1 MGPDRSKEL
10 FDAFVSTSV
19 AGIANELERTKKAE
33 TVLQG
38 LSEEFAEMP
47 VASPIAEPTMAA
59 KMHALSKLGFDQM
72 GIAGFNP
79 MSMLYLGDNGISM
92 QAVAA
97 PAHDRYETG
106 HQGHAV
112 EIQTRAIL
120 IKPPADTD
128 RRSRPS
134 GDGSGQD
141 DLEFFGLNLYAVT
154 PEAGEASEDDLL
166 RLLDSTPMPDSSNIV
181 LSAAGQ
187 KAVQANQRL
196 LLARGEPL
204 LGVTNIFAVR
214 HKEHGT
220 VKLYGISLSVNQLPG
235 VGTPGREAYLQLVVD
250 LPNSM
255 QATVTVLEG
264 EQFDQALEEFSRA
277 TEAIK
282 VAKELDPSAT
292 KFSIIE
298 RYALR
303 TLMSGE
309 GLTPDF
315 TAIAADGPVDQQ

>member
-10 FDAFVSTSV
+10 FDAYVGASVTS
-19 AGIANELERTKKAE
+19 IANELERTKKAE
-33 TVLQG
+33 AVLQG
-38 LSEEFAEMP
+38 LSEEFTEMP
-47 VASPIAEPTMAA
+47 VTSPVAEPTMAA

-97 PAHDRYETG
+97 PAHDRYETS
-106 HQGHAV
+106 HQGNAV

-120 IKPPADTD
+120 IKPPTDTD
-128 RRSRPS
+128 RGGRSARDS
-134 GDGSGQD
+134 SSKD

-154 PEAGEASEDDLL
+154 PETGEASEDDLKQ
-166 RLLDSTPMPDSSNIV
+166 LLSPAPTSASSDIV

-187 KAVQANQRL
+187 KAVEANQRL
-196 LLARGEPL
+196 LVAKGEPL

-235 VGTPGREAYLQLVVD
+235 VATPGRDADLRLVVD

-264 EQFDQALEEFSRA
+264 QQFDQALEEFSRA

-282 VAKELDPSAT
+282 VAKELDPTAT

-303 TLMSGE
+303 TIMSGE
-309 GLTPDF
+309 ALVPGVAATPTDHP
-315 TAIAADGPVDQQ
+315 TTP